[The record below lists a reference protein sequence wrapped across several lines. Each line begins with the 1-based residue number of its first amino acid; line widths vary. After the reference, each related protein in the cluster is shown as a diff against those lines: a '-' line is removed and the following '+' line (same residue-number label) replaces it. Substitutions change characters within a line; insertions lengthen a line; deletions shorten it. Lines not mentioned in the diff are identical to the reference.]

1 MKRNHPRTYAVKLT
15 LSALALGLT
24 TSNSLADFENHKIVT
39 DSAGLWQGT
48 VELDDLTSDSFMFP
62 NTRFWDVSVT
72 MHGSDPFVQGSLFVK
87 ATHKHALHFGETNPG
102 PELLASL
109 DVTIVPGVW
118 GPATDVEKHFAHP
131 DTLTMQLDARQFVPG
146 DKNAV
151 LSIQLEHPDVIVP
164 APATLAC
171 LGLAGLVA
179 AGRRRSRRPDRGAA
193 C

>member
-1 MKRNHPRTYAVKLT
+1 MKRIHSRTHAVKLT
-15 LSALALGLT
+15 LGVLALGLT
-24 TSNSLADFENHKIVT
+24 TTNSRADFENHKIVT
-39 DSAGLWQGT
+39 DSEGLWQGT
-48 VELDDLTSDSFMFP
+48 VELNDLTLDSFVFP
-62 NTRFWDVSVT
+62 NTRFWDVEVS
-72 MHGSDPFVQGSLFVK
+72 MLGRDPFVQGSLFVK
-87 ATHKHALHFGETNPG
+87 ATHKHAPHFGETNPG

-118 GPATDVEKHFAHP
+118 GPATDVEQHFAHP

-146 DKNAV
+146 DKNAI

-171 LGLAGLVA
+171 LGMAGLVA
-179 AGRRRSRRPDRGAA
+179 TGRRRSRRPDHESP